1 MLVSHALFHNMPGD
15 MQADR
20 RLGHTVSGMW
30 LLTGS
35 TMDLGSTV
43 PVAALGRRG
52 VYRK

>member
-1 MLVSHALFHNMPGD
+1 VLEDRALSHNMPPD

-20 RLGHTVSGMW
+20 RLAHTVSGMW